1 MDLGDFLEVLVK
13 EEREGKGKEEQET
26 VVLNECLEVENE
38 IKLTDGLKLLT
49 ADEFAEIKSRLDGRQ
64 IHNRKDLDEFREIL
78 DEMIYQRVKLG
89 TGGNNFWC
97 RVASCKLRRGQR
109 QKMRDHVEAKHEDRV
124 QHWCTAKH
132 CKTPC
137 KTSASLAQHILN
149 KH

>member
-1 MDLGDFLEVLVK
+1 MAASSPT
-13 EEREGKGKEEQET
+13 GKT
-26 VVLNECLEVENE
+26 WP
-38 IKLTDGLKLLT
+38 
-49 ADEFAEIKSRLDGRQ
+49 R
-64 IHNRKDLDEFREIL
+64 FREIL
-78 DEMIYQRVKLG
+78 DEMIYQRVKRG

-97 RVASCKLRRGQR
+97 RVASSKKMRRGSK
-109 QKMRDHVEAKHEDRV
+109 QKMRDHVEAKHVDRV